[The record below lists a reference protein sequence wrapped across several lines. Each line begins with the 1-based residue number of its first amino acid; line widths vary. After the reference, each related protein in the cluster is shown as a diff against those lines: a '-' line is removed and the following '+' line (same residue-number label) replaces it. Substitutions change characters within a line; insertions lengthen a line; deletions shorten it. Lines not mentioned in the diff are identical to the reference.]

1 MQFKK
6 TLLLNKTL
14 IFLTLLFCS
23 GAPCF
28 ALPDKKANDVFLEFF
43 PESSGQNKNSA
54 SLNLPFEAYLGS
66 VAQKFPGRQVIA
78 LIESRENKDATFAN
92 KIGGRIA
99 EYSMVLPPRG
109 KLKTPVFVIDGA
121 RAAGAD
127 AQSVQKAVEES
138 IGLGIVRQPMQV
150 QSWNKANRLKVS
162 VTVNYKRF
170 ATEAARLII
179 FIAEDDDKKPLV
191 RQIEDVGY
199 LAPGHMGN
207 SIHTFTLDKSW
218 FEAKRGQSERAGL
231 KVVAILQ
238 QFQTNKI
245 FGVAQCGVE
254 KSKGGWF

>member
-1 MQFKK
+1 MHTDK
-6 TLLLNKTL
+6 LLAL
-14 IFLTLLFCS
+14 LTLLFCS
-23 GAPCF
+23 SAACF
-28 ALPDKKANDVFLEFF
+28 ALPDKKTNDIFLEFF
-43 PESSGQNKNSA
+43 PESTGQNKNAA

-66 VAQKFPGRQVIA
+66 AAQKFPGRQVIA
-78 LIESRENKDATFAN
+78 LIESGENKDTTFAN
-92 KIGGRIA
+92 KIGGRMA
-99 EYSMVLPPRG
+99 EYSMILPPRG
-109 KLKTPVFVIDGA
+109 KLKAPVFVIDGA
-121 RAAGAD
+121 RAAGSD
-127 AQSVQKAVEES
+127 AKSVQKAVEES
-138 IGLGIVRQPMQV
+138 TGLNIVRQPMQV
-150 QSWNKANRLKVS
+150 QAWNKENRLKAS

-218 FEAKRGQSERAGL
+218 FEANRGKSERAGL

-245 FGVAQCGVE
+245 FGVAQCRVE